1 MPDIDIWSLAIWIY
15 LTASIC
21 TLIPALAALFR
32 GVQLN
37 PAGASFDESAF
48 SPEAK
53 KRLSQHYS
61 RLAGTLG
68 FWKSRAAV
76 YTRFHYY
83 CVIWTILSAWAVPL
97 IGAIAPQVA
106 GSPSK
111 WLLVIISSHVALA
124 LSFHRGMKVS
134 EGMKAFRLGES
145 EFYDLYR
152 RLLDRPHMFGASEEE
167 QLDSYFSEVERI
179 RRVVR
184 LSETDVIPEVE
195 SLKPD
200 LASEKRSRRSPAK

>member
-1 MPDIDIWSLAIWIY
+1 MDIWLLAIWAY
-15 LTASIC
+15 LAASIV
-21 TLIPALAALFR
+21 TLAPSLYALFR

-37 PAGASFDESAF
+37 PAGASFEASTTF

-53 KRLSQHYS
+53 ERLSQHYS
-61 RLAGTLG
+61 RMTGTLG
-68 FWKSRAAV
+68 FWKSRATV
-76 YTRFHYY
+76 YVRFHYY

-97 IGAIAPQVA
+97 IGAIAPQVE

-134 EGMKAFRLGES
+134 EGMEAFRLGES

-152 RLLDRPHMFGASEEE
+152 RLLDRPQVFGKSEEE
-167 QLDSYFSEVERI
+167 QLDTYFSEVERI
-179 RRVVR
+179 RRAVR
-184 LSETDVIPEVE
+184 LSETEAIPKIERLKPEVAE
-195 SLKPD
+195 QKHSGP
-200 LASEKRSRRSPAK
+200 

>member
-1 MPDIDIWSLAIWIY
+1 MDVWSLAIWAY
-15 LTASIC
+15 VAAATT
-21 TLIPALAALFR
+21 TLAPTLYALFR

-37 PAGASFDESAF
+37 PAGASFDESTTF
-48 SPEAK
+48 SSEAK

-61 RLAGTLG
+61 RISGTLG

-76 YTRFHYY
+76 YTKFHYY
-83 CVIWTILSAWAVPL
+83 CIIWTILSAWAVPL
-97 IGAIAPQVA
+97 VGVIAPQVE

-134 EGMKAFRLGES
+134 EGMKAYRLGES

-152 RLLDRPHMFGASEEE
+152 RLLDRPKLFGKSEDE
-167 QLDSYFSEVERI
+167 QLDAYFSEAERV
-179 RRVVR
+179 RKLVR
-184 LSETDVIPEVE
+184 LSETEAIPDIEG
-195 SLKPD
+195 LK
-200 LASEKRSRRSPAK
+200 SEFGAKEPGPSSPIK

>member
-1 MPDIDIWSLAIWIY
+1 MDIWSLAIWAY
-15 LTASIC
+15 VVVATV
-21 TLIPALAALFR
+21 TLAPALYALLR
-32 GVQLN
+32 GVPLN
-37 PAGASFDESAF
+37 PAGASFDDTTEF

-61 RLAGTLG
+61 RIAGTLF
-68 FWKSRAAV
+68 FWKTHAVV

-97 IGAIAPQVA
+97 IGAIAPQVE

-124 LSFHRGMKVS
+124 LSFHRGMNVS

-152 RLLDRPHMFGASEEE
+152 RLLDRPKLFGQSEEE
-167 QLDSYFSEVERI
+167 QLNTYFSEVERI
-179 RRVVR
+179 RKLVR
-184 LSETDVIPEVE
+184 LSETQSIPDIG
-195 SLKPD
+195 SLTSKAGPD
-200 LASEKRSRRSPAK
+200 RNTEPST